1 MVHSATGRHVTR
13 KPVATRHVKKRDER
27 EGLVEMK
34 YVLILQVLTLTS
46 IVQVLQTLGAARGLK
61 NTKSLAQVFAAL
73 FQWEIILAV
82 ICLAS
87 AICIWLVV
95 LYMMDVSKA
104 FPFISLGFVVVLLSA
119 RFYLHEFIPWNRWLG
134 VVFIVAGISLLAQT

>member
-1 MVHSATGRHVTR
+1 MEYLLIA
-13 KPVATRHVKKRDER
+13 
-27 EGLVEMK
+27 LV
-34 YVLILQVLTLTS
+34 VTLTS
-46 IVQVLQTLGAARGLK
+46 LGQVLQKLGADRGLK
-61 NTKSLAQVFAAL
+61 EAVSFRQTVAAL

-87 AICIWLVV
+87 AVAVWLVV

-119 RFYLHEFIPWNRWLG
+119 RFYLQESIPWNRWLG

>member
-1 MVHSATGRHVTR
+1 VEYLLIALV
-13 KPVATRHVKKRDER
+13 VA
-27 EGLVEMK
+27 
-34 YVLILQVLTLTS
+34 LTS
-46 IVQVLQTLGAARGLK
+46 VGQVLQKLGADRGLK
-61 NTKSLAQVFAAL
+61 DASSFRQSVAAL

-87 AICIWLVV
+87 AVAVWLVV

-119 RFYLHEFIPWNRWLG
+119 RFYLQEFIPWNRWLG

>member
-1 MVHSATGRHVTR
+1 M
-13 KPVATRHVKKRDER
+13 E
-27 EGLVEMK
+27 
-34 YVLILQVLTLTS
+34 YVLIALVVVLTSTG
-46 IVQVLQTLGAARGLK
+46 QVLQKLGADRGLK
-61 NTKSLAQVFAAL
+61 HARTFTQLLAAL

-87 AICIWLVV
+87 AIAVWLAV

-119 RFYLHEFIPWNRWLG
+119 RFYLRETIPWNRWLG
-134 VVFIVAGISLLAQT
+134 VVFIVVGISLLAQT

>member
-1 MVHSATGRHVTR
+1 M
-13 KPVATRHVKKRDER
+13 E
-27 EGLVEMK
+27 
-34 YVLILQVLTLTS
+34 YVLITLVVTLTS
-46 IVQVLQTLGAARGLK
+46 IGQVLQKLGADRGLK
-61 NTKSLAQVFAAL
+61 NAKSTSQVFAAL

-119 RFYLHEFIPWNRWLG
+119 RFYLHETIPWNRWLG

>member
-1 MVHSATGRHVTR
+1 MMEYALIVLV
-13 KPVATRHVKKRDER
+13 VA
-27 EGLVEMK
+27 
-34 YVLILQVLTLTS
+34 LTS
-46 IVQVLQTLGAARGLK
+46 LGQVLQKLGADRGLK
-61 NTKSLAQVFAAL
+61 GARSLPQLTAAL

-87 AICIWLVV
+87 AVVIWLAV

-104 FPFISLGFVVVLLSA
+104 FPFISLGFVVVLLAA
-119 RFYLHEFIPWNRWLG
+119 RFYLHESIPWNRWLG

>member
-1 MVHSATGRHVTR
+1 M
-13 KPVATRHVKKRDER
+13 E
-27 EGLVEMK
+27 
-34 YVLILQVLTLTS
+34 YVLILFVVTLTS
-46 IVQVLQTLGAARGLK
+46 VGQVLQKLGADRGLK
-61 NTKSLAQVFAAL
+61 NAKNATQIFYAL

-87 AICIWLVV
+87 AIVIWLAV

-119 RFYLHEFIPWNRWLG
+119 RFYLKEFIPWNRWLG
-134 VVFIVAGISLLAQT
+134 VVFIIAGISLLAQT

>member
-1 MVHSATGRHVTR
+1 MEYALIILV
-13 KPVATRHVKKRDER
+13 VA
-27 EGLVEMK
+27 
-34 YVLILQVLTLTS
+34 LTS
-46 IVQVLQTLGAARGLK
+46 IGQVLQKLGADRGLK
-61 NTKSLAQVFAAL
+61 DAKSFSQAVVAL

-87 AICIWLVV
+87 AISIWLAV

-119 RFYLHEFIPWNRWLG
+119 RFYLHETIPWNRWMG
-134 VVFIVAGISLLAQT
+134 VVLIVAGISLLAQT

>member
-1 MVHSATGRHVTR
+1 M
-13 KPVATRHVKKRDER
+13 E
-27 EGLVEMK
+27 
-34 YVLILQVLTLTS
+34 YVLIALVVVLTSTG
-46 IVQVLQTLGAARGLK
+46 QVLQKLGADRGLK
-61 NTKSLAQVFAAL
+61 NARTFTQLFAAL

-82 ICLAS
+82 VCLAS
-87 AICIWLVV
+87 AIAIWLAV

-119 RFYLHEFIPWNRWLG
+119 RFYLRETIPWNRWLG

>member
-1 MVHSATGRHVTR
+1 MEYALIILV
-13 KPVATRHVKKRDER
+13 VA
-27 EGLVEMK
+27 
-34 YVLILQVLTLTS
+34 LTS
-46 IVQVLQTLGAARGLK
+46 IGQVLQKLGADRGLK
-61 NTKSLAQVFAAL
+61 DAKSFSQAVVAL

-87 AICIWLVV
+87 AISIWLAV

-119 RFYLHEFIPWNRWLG
+119 RFYLHETIPWNRWMG